1 MLGRVIA
8 DRYKIRRLIAKG
20 GMGSVYEAE
29 QMPLGRKVALKILVE
44 PPNSGD
50 TESFQQRFFL
60 EAATLAKLDHP
71 HTVTLHDYG
80 RTPDDIFY
88 LVMEYVDGVP
98 LSRMLQAEGPLDP
111 QRAIRLITQVARAL
125 RNAHENGVIHRDL
138 KPGNLLVKVDMD
150 GNDMVKVV
158 DFGLVK
164 LTEGDQAITVTGMIM
179 GSPHCMAPEQ
189 VQGAAVDERA
199 DIYALGVLLFRCITG
214 QYPFHGSTTTATMI
228 AHINHP
234 IPKLAEKAPNLQV
247 PDGLEAFIERCL
259 SKTPEQRF
267 SSMRAVVKELRLLSD
282 VPSEEFTAVST
293 IVEAP
298 ADPTN
303 RNNRLL
309 MGAVGVL
316 AVAALAVGIWSLTRG
331 PAVDPTPAP
340 APAPAVETAL
350 VRLDTDPAGATVWS
364 KGQDMGNTPLE
375 LTLELSGNPDIRR
388 FEFRKDGYVTTTV
401 DRDIANEQAIQVT
414 LTADA
419 PAEVVPEEPAVEPAV
434 EPVAVRQPPVRQ
446 PPPER
451 PVREPPRETNDAG
464 SQGSGSQ
471 DPTPTTDASTAPGT
485 QEGSGTQEDDAPA
498 GYKGNPFD

>member
-50 TESFQQRFFL
+50 TEAFQQRFFL

-98 LSRMLQAEGPLDP
+98 LSRMLQAEGPIDP
-111 QRAIRLITQVARAL
+111 QRAVTLITQVARAL

-199 DIYALGVLLFRCITG
+199 DIYALGVLLFRCVTG

-247 PDGLEAFIERCL
+247 PDGFEAFIGRCL
-259 SKTPEQRF
+259 AKNPEQRF

-298 ADPTN
+298 PDPTN

-316 AVAALAVGIWSLTRG
+316 ALAALAVGIWSLTQN
-331 PAVDPTPAP
+331 PSVDPAP
-340 APAPAVETAL
+340 APVPVVETAM
-350 VRLDTDPAGATVWS
+350 VRFDTEPSGATVWT
-364 KGQDMGNTPLE
+364 KGQELGNTPLE
-375 LTLELSGNPDIRR
+375 LTLELGGTPDIRR
-388 FEFRKDGYVTTTV
+388 YEFRKDGYVTTTV
-401 DRDIANEQAIQVT
+401 DRDISSDRAIQVT
-414 LTADA
+414 LTADTS
-419 PAEVVPEEPAVEPAV
+419 PVMERELPPDPVVETPPVE
-434 EPVAVRQPPVRQ
+434 RPPVRQ
-446 PPPER
+446 PPAER
-451 PVREPPRETNDAG
+451 PVRQPPRETAQTDEP
-464 SQGSGSQ
+464 GSGSQ
-471 DPTPTTDASTAPGT
+471 DTPPTTDASTEQGAGT
-485 QEGSGTQEDDAPA
+485 DEDDAPA